1 MATFTVEKVPS
12 PIFSFMI
19 KSHNVLSFWGLFE
32 FSGGIDN
39 ISYSKSFLFLIS
51 ELSSVFSDI
60 F

>member
-39 ISYSKSFLFLIS
+39 IS
-51 ELSSVFSDI
+51 
-60 F
+60 